1 LSDHEL
7 ALEKLSPAPPL
18 WRDRFEA
25 IAACTLQGQLVHRA
39 FAPLW
44 ANAAFADIFGFDT
57 VEDALAA
64 PSLAHLFDDA
74 AQADCRALAAAA
86 GARRVLRGRFGR
98 RLMRRRDG
106 AVFHAEIYARRVLW
120 DGDWAVAVAVREL
133 PGSPLPRARG
143 AILIAVS
150 AADRAPIRRALRR
163 IGFWPLIFVDSVA
176 AAPAPVAA
184 AVIDIGLPDARA
196 LVDLAR
202 RCADVPV
209 VAVASAPPDAAR
221 LQARLQALGVDAFVE
236 KRALGERLGEVLA
249 LLTRHAPPN
258 SVEAP
263 ERRDIEDEDE
273 GDEPADDIDRDHV

>member
-1 LSDHEL
+1 MPDHEL
-7 ALEKLSPAPPL
+7 SLERLSPAPPL

-74 AQADCRALAAAA
+74 AQADCRALAAA
-86 GARRVLRGRFGR
+86 GAQRVLRGRFGR

-143 AILIAVS
+143 PILIAVS
-150 AADRAPIRRALRR
+150 AADRAPVRRALRR
-163 IGFWPLIFVDSVA
+163 LGFWPLFCVGSVA
-176 AAPAPVAA
+176 AAPAAVAA
-184 AVIDIGLPDARA
+184 AVIDIGLPNARA

-202 RCADVPV
+202 RYADVPV
-209 VAVASAPPDAAR
+209 VALASAPPDAA
-221 LQARLQALGVDAFVE
+221 LLQALGVDAFVE